1 MKSLPLLLTL
11 ALAVAAQAGETWS
24 TDFKAAQA
32 AAKKDGKPILIDF
45 TGSDWCGW
53 CIKMKKESLDQQA
66 FKDFAQKEL
75 VLVEADFPNSKPQTA
90 EVKAQNDQLKK
101 KYKVNGFPTF
111 VLVSADG
118 KELGRQEGYLEG
130 GPEAFTTALKGWVAK
145 K

>member
-1 MKSLPLLLTL
+1 MKSLPLLLTV
-11 ALAVAAQAGETWS
+11 ALAVAAHAGEAWT

-53 CIKMKKESLDQQA
+53 CIKMKKESLDKTA

-90 EVKAQNDQLKK
+90 EVKAQNEALKK

-111 VLVSADG
+111 VLINADG

-130 GPEAFTTALKGWVAK
+130 GPDAFTSAIKGWAAK

>member
-1 MKSLPLLLTL
+1 MKSLPLLLTV
-11 ALAVAAQAGETWS
+11 ALAVAAHAGEAWN
-24 TDFKAAQA
+24 TDFQAAQA

-53 CIKMKKESLDQQA
+53 CIKMKKESLDKTA

-90 EVKAQNDQLKK
+90 EVKAQNEALKK

-111 VLVSADG
+111 VLINADG

-130 GPEAFTTALKGWVAK
+130 GPDAFTSAIKGWAAK